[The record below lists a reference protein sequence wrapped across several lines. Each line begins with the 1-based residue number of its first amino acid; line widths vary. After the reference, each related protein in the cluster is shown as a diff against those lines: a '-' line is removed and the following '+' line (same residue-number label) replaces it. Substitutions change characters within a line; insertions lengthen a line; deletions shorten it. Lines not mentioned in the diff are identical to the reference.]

1 MLEALAVGLLQVF
14 TWPTLPLML
23 LGTAMGF
30 AVGILPGLGGVVAL
44 ALMLPFTFGMDSV
57 SAFAFLLGMLA
68 VTATTGDITSILF
81 GIPGESISAATIL
94 DGHPM
99 AKNGEAGRALGAALM
114 SSLVGAVIGAFVLA
128 LAIPVMRPLVLSF
141 ASPEFFALSLLGI
154 LFMAAVSGANVLKGV
169 IAGGLGLM
177 LSMVGLDPLIGIE
190 RYTLGRLELWE
201 GISLVAFTTGLFG
214 IPEVLDPWTKQTSIA
229 ERAVGKLGGV
239 WEGVKDTFRH
249 LGITVRCSVLGTFMG
264 LMPGLGASIGQ
275 WVAYAH
281 AVQSSPDR
289 ERFGKGDVR
298 GVLGPGAANNSA
310 LGGGLIPTIAFGV
323 PGNVVFA
330 ILLGA
335 FLIQGLTPGPVM
347 LTTHLD
353 LVFSFVWIIVVT
365 NIITVAICFVFIKQL
380 VRITEVRGTIL
391 IPSIIVLI
399 LLGGYADSHTLFAV
413 FLTLGAGAVGYLMVH
428 LDWPRPPLILG
439 LVLGRLVE
447 KNLFTSYQAYGAALV
462 LRPVVILVLIVGIGI
477 VAWPLWQRYRRRAAR
492 DAGMALAPS
501 SSLELATCVVV
512 AAVVSWALWVARSW
526 PFQARLLPW
535 TIGFP
540 LLALVLSQLGISTRR
555 LSVGA
560 AVAKASVAAP
570 APVEEAL
577 LLPVELATSIHDL
590 EARAS
595 AMEHEAEIEAPPEQR
610 GRPVTIV
617 AWCFAFALV
626 IALLGFKI
634 GASLA
639 TFLFLWLTARESWK
653 VTLGL
658 TVGTYLFFVIAGDLL
673 KLTELDPGLVADAL
687 GVSTLDSFF
696 LNPLFEALSL
706 R

>member
-214 IPEVLDPWTKQTSIA
+214 IPEVLDLWTKQTSIA

-310 LGGGLIPTIAFGV
+310 LGGGLM
-323 PGNVVFA
+323 
-330 ILLGA
+330 
-335 FLIQGLTPGPVM
+335 GPVM

-413 FLTLGAGAVGYLMVH
+413 FLTLGAGAIGYLMVH

-477 VAWPLWQRYRRRAAR
+477 VAWPLSQRYRRRAAR

-595 AMEHEAEIEAPPEQR
+595 AMEHEAEIEAPPVQR

-617 AWCFAFALV
+617 AWCFAFALA

-634 GASLA
+634 GASLF
-639 TFLFLWLTARESWK
+639 TFLFLWLTAREPWK

-658 TVGTYLFFVIAGDLL
+658 SVGTYLFFVVAGDLL
-673 KLTELDPGLVADAL
+673 KLTELDPGLVADWL
-687 GVSTLDSFF
+687 GISSLDAF
-696 LNPLFEALSL
+696 LLVPLFEAFGQ
-706 R
+706 